1 MQGFK
6 ISGVAA
12 IVVAA
17 SLAVS
22 PAAYGFDKTGNP
34 IADTLLQNM
43 EASGATNVT
52 AGSVTGDAGRTEI
65 TDLKATVTDD
75 GKTANLSI
83 GSIVFE
89 DGAVE
94 DGRLKAEKVIVE
106 ALTVE
111 GGPEFRVS
119 FGKGFADKVVMPT
132 AEEVRANPN
141 SVKAQAAYRH
151 AEFSEIVFTT
161 ENGGTIPVGSVVLD
175 LDDFRDGRPHSG
187 SASVT
192 GITVEKGVLD
202 GDGQQAFDQFGYESV
217 TLSFSSKGNW
227 DQEAGVATIEE
238 IKLTGDNVG
247 TLLIAGTFGG
257 LTKDVVDQ
265 LENNQ
270 DPEKAMQLLQGIS
283 IHGLSIRIDNDS
295 IVERAL
301 DAQAKQ
307 MGVDRDTF
315 AQQLAQTAPLFLSAL
330 QNKAFEEEVAKV
342 VATFLKERQSI
353 MAVAQPAQP
362 IPAAQI
368 IGAAMVAPQTLPSV
382 LAVKVS
388 NP

>member
-6 ISGVAA
+6 SSGVAA
-12 IVVAA
+12 IAIVA

-34 IADTLLQNM
+34 IADTLLQNI
-43 EASGATNVT
+43 EASGAKDVT
-52 AGSVTGDAGRTEI
+52 AGSVTGDSGRTEI

-94 DGRLKAEKVIVE
+94 GGRLKAEKVTVE
-106 ALTVE
+106 SLTVE
-111 GGPEFRVS
+111 GGPELRVS

-132 AEEVRANPN
+132 AEEVRANPT
-141 SVKAQAAYRH
+141 SVKAQAAYHH

-161 ENGGTIPVGSVVLD
+161 ENGGTVPVESVVLD
-175 LDDFRDGRPHSG
+175 LDEFRDGRPHSG
-187 SASVT
+187 AASVT
-192 GITVEKGVLD
+192 GITVNKAVLD
-202 GDGQQAFDQFGYESV
+202 GDGQQAFEQFGYEAV
-217 TLSFSSKGNW
+217 TLSFSSMGSW
-227 DQEAGVATIEE
+227 DQDAGVVTIEE
-238 IKLTGDNVG
+238 IKISGDNVG
-247 TLLIAGTFGG
+247 TLLITGQFGG
-257 LTKDVVDQ
+257 LTKEIVDQ
-265 LENNQ
+265 LENNK
-270 DPEKAMQLLQGIS
+270 DPEQAMQLLQGVS

-307 MGVDRDTF
+307 MGVDRDAF
-315 AQQLAQTAPLFLSAL
+315 AEQIAQTAPLFLSAL
-330 QNKAFEEEVAKV
+330 QNKAFEAEVAAV
-342 VATFLKERQSI
+342 VGTFLRERKSI